1 MVFNFP
7 PFNSCFLQSAR
18 HLGMMVPLIYCM
30 QRTAKITCKV
40 ELIDFPHVVSEL
52 RFSGE
57 KNPYF
62 SSASMEVHSRALC
75 ENIGDNFLLKEL
87 RERATTLLL
96 RDI

>member
-7 PFNSCFLQSAR
+7 PFNSCFLQSIR
-18 HLGMMVPLIYCM
+18 HLGRVVPLIYCI
-30 QRTAKITCKV
+30 QRTGKIICKV

-52 RFSGE
+52 RFSGG

-62 SSASMEVHSRALC
+62 NSAGMVAHRRAFC
-75 ENIGDNFLLKEL
+75 ENIRDTFLLKEM
-87 RERATTLLL
+87 REKATTLLL

>member
-57 KNPYF
+57 KILILVLLAWRYTVELF
-62 SSASMEVHSRALC
+62 VKILEIISS
-75 ENIGDNFLLKEL
+75 
-87 RERATTLLL
+87 
-96 RDI
+96 